1 MKEGKK
7 WNKEIIIEIAIGE
20 GLRADLP
27 VQEEPHEDL
36 QIQEEIRE
44 DMFIKA
50 EKEN

>member
-7 WNKEIIIEIAIGE
+7 WNKEIIIEIGE
-20 GLRADLP
+20 KLCVDP
-27 VQEEPHEDL
+27 QHQEELHESL
-36 QIQEEIRE
+36 QIKEEIRE